1 MEKTWEIREKE
12 LREEIAQAI
21 EAWGFI
27 TSYDPKS
34 ELGMAQDAAF
44 RQARV
49 AYAEIARGQQ

>member
-1 MEKTWEIREKE
+1 MEKTWTYREAE

-44 RQARV
+44 RQARA
-49 AYAEIARGQQ
+49 AYAQIARD

>member
-44 RQARV
+44 RQACV
-49 AYAEIARGQQ
+49 AYAQIARN